1 MSEKEAL
8 SKLEFA
14 EKLLS
19 KNPNNVAALK
29 NKGLYL
35 GKLRRYSEAIAV
47 YSKIIELDENM
58 YDIYAQRACLYSIT
72 GEANLAMKDI
82 DFLSNNMDKV
92 TGDFEKLV
100 IEKLLESIQYYKET
114 NQKIQNSQ
122 NNSKSLGSLLT
133 RTNNISMS
141 NTAMK
146 EMKIESNSEQMAILM
161 KKFEEMEKQNKTLID
176 KVLKLEKDNENNKSE
191 LQKLNRSVVEQSTKS
206 AYFETHMKI
215 INERV
220 TQLEQFKNKFPDEFL
235 RYKEKEKAFEDALK
249 RFDDER
255 KEKIKNYL
263 DGFLAESSMVYTS
276 SLVVKSGNLAIDVG
290 NDWVDLGTTLISYI
304 PLVGE
309 FFSDGISWAYE
320 KAQETLLTTKADNL
334 IGCYKT
340 ITDFEQSMKYI
351 AISAIL
357 NSKKQNDIV
366 AFAEKEI
373 EEWWGFF
380 LKIQG
385 KIEGFIQDCKDL
397 LIVNMYEKSITDQYK
412 LGAMDC
418 QKIFDVYLQ
427 TGLLIERLSKDKK
440 GAEEEMIKF
449 IRRELQEEVK
459 KEEVKEVKKEVVK
472 NNPSNNGNNKNETN
486 TKNNNRENHDKQK
499 EGKCGCCIIF

>member
-8 SKLEFA
+8 TKLEFA
-14 EKLLS
+14 EKLLL
-19 KNPNNVAALK
+19 KNPDNIAALK

-47 YSKIIELDENM
+47 YSRIIELDQTM
-58 YDIYAQRACLYSIT
+58 YDIYAQRACLYSII
-72 GEANLAMKDI
+72 GESNLAMKDI
-82 DFLSNNMDKV
+82 DFLSINIDKV
-92 TGDFEKLV
+92 SGDFEKLV

-114 NQKIQNSQ
+114 SQKMQNSQ

-146 EMKIESNSEQMAILM
+146 EMKIESNSDQMAFLM

-176 KVLKLEKDNENNKSE
+176 KVLNLEKDNENHKSE
-191 LQKLNRSVVEQSTKS
+191 LQKINKSVVEQSTKS
-206 AYFETHMKI
+206 AYYEIQMKI
-215 INERV
+215 LNERV
-220 TQLEQFKNKFPDEFL
+220 TQLEQFKNKFPAEFM
-235 RYKEKEKAFEDALK
+235 RYKENEKKFEEAFK
-249 RFDDER
+249 HFDDEK
-255 KEKIKNYL
+255 KEKLKHYL
-263 DGFLAESSMVYTS
+263 DGFLAESSMIYTS

-320 KAQETLLTTKADNL
+320 KTQETLLTTKADNL

-340 ITDFEQSMKYI
+340 VTDFEQSMKYI

-357 NSKKQNDIV
+357 ISKKQNDIV
-366 AFAEKEI
+366 AYAEKEI

-380 LKIQG
+380 VKIHE
-385 KIEGFIQDCKDL
+385 KVEGFIQDCKDL

-427 TGLLIERLSKDKK
+427 TGLLIDRLSKDKK
-440 GAEEEMIKF
+440 GAEEEMIRF
-449 IRRELQEEVK
+449 IKRELQEEVK
-459 KEEVKEVKKEVVK
+459 KEEKKEVKKEDVK
-472 NNPSNNGNNKNETN
+472 KSNNDNNKNETN
-486 TKNNNRENHDKQK
+486 TNNNQKDGKTK
-499 EGKCGCCIIF
+499 EGKCGGCCLIF